1 MRQKYEVEAV
11 AKGEELEMTK
21 MKLTARNTEAEAT
34 IDNLNARLAQV
45 EKAKSKIQGEI
56 NEITANIDQAQVIN
70 AAMKRKAETFDTT
83 NTEMKGKVDRL
94 SFDLDVLSNLKRK
107 QGDAVLEMTE
117 QIDALQKLKAKIDKE
132 TAVIM
137 AEIADARAATE
148 EVVRAQV
155 SQDKSNKALLD
166 QLNAT
171 TWLEQSRMEIVL
183 HFLGPGHLLDHL
195 RVVWLEWGARQQM

>member
-21 MKLTARNTEAEAT
+21 MKLTARNTKAEAT
-34 IDNLNARLAQV
+34 IDNLNARHAQV

-107 QGDAVLEMTE
+107 QEMSP
-117 QIDALQKLKAKIDKE
+117 D
-132 TAVIM
+132 V
-137 AEIADARAATE
+137 
-148 EVVRAQV
+148 
-155 SQDKSNKALLD
+155 
-166 QLNAT
+166 
-171 TWLEQSRMEIVL
+171 
-183 HFLGPGHLLDHL
+183 
-195 RVVWLEWGARQQM
+195 